1 MTHDEA
7 HDELQYWLL
16 YKQEYSHMSQQSLD
30 TVNDRIRYLD
40 LFLSTTANV
49 TANVTTKSLSKDHI
63 IGWSIVAVILCIVV
77 ISVVG

>member
-7 HDELQYWLL
+7 NDEYLYWLL
-16 YKQEYSHMSQQSLD
+16 YKQKYSHMSQQSLD

-40 LFLSTTANV
+40 LFLSTT
-49 TANVTTKSLSKDHI
+49 TNVTTKSLSKDHI
-63 IGWSIVAVILCIVV
+63 IGWSIVAVIVSIVV

>member
-7 HDELQYWLL
+7 HDEYQYWLR

-30 TVNDRIRYLD
+30 TVNDRMEYLD
-40 LFLSTTANV
+40 LFLSTTTNV
-49 TANVTTKSLSKDHI
+49 TAKSFSVDHI
-63 IGWSIVAVILCIVV
+63 IGWSIVAVIVCIVV

>member
-1 MTHDEA
+1 MTHDQA
-7 HDELQYWLL
+7 NDEYLYWLL
-16 YKQEYSHMSQQSLD
+16 YKQKYSHMSQQSLD

-49 TANVTTKSLSKDHI
+49 TAKSLSKDHI
-63 IGWSIVAVILCIVV
+63 IGWSIVAVIVSIVV